1 MQSIPRVVSLF
12 LFGFCFTDYFWS
24 CWISPSPPEKT
35 TGVVF
40 HLYIHIKGTS
50 KEAEGLT
57 VVSRKTWMHIRDTQ
71 VGSFYSPS
79 PPTLRCFYELLS
91 SVVRH
96 AEKRYVT
103 SQISTPAKT
112 HLLLPTIRGTQK
124 FIRQKSSG
132 TLKDQS
138 FIKQALFATF
148 SPTCWKICIGYVP
161 SVVSQWGQS

>member
-1 MQSIPRVVSLF
+1 MTDKPCIQNPTFYQLLMATQCNLYRALLVCFCLVSVL
-12 LFGFCFTDYFWS
+12 LI
-24 CWISPSPPEKT
+24 ISDR
-35 TGVVF
+35 VVF
-40 HLYIHIKGTS
+40 HLYIHIADTS

-71 VGSFYSPS
+71 VGSLYSPLP

-124 FIRQKSSG
+124 LIRQKSSG

-138 FIKQALFATF
+138 FKKQALFATF
-148 SPTCWKICIGYVP
+148 SSTYWKICIG
-161 SVVSQWGQS
+161 